1 MMLEL
6 WQNFVDR
13 HNIACEIIVSILFDQ
28 LKNEFFKV
36 DLNRWSNFAKYYGIE
51 IQLSSGMP
59 RTSLLDFSRVSA
71 NVASGRPDQ
80 CA

>member
-28 LKNEFFKV
+28 V